1 MARLRIRIV
10 LDDIEPEVWR
20 RVEVRDDLTFLQLH
34 DVIQRAMGWEDYHLH
49 QFETA
54 SPRRFIGTA
63 SDEDDFFD
71 GPSLLPEDSTR
82 LRDVLGRRR
91 KFRYWYDFGDDWW
104 HTLHIEKR
112 LPDDDAQPAAIF
124 VDGDNACPPED
135 CGGSWGYEELLAVLG
150 NPKHPEHQDMR
161 AWAGDF
167 DPARLD
173 QKETAKRV
181 RGAVRAPRKKSS
193 QT

>member
-10 LDDIEPEVWR
+10 LEDIEPEVWR

-34 DVIQRAMGWEDYHLH
+34 DVIQRAMGWEDCHLH

-54 SPRRFIGTA
+54 SPKCVIGTD

-71 GPSLLPEDSTR
+71 GPSLLPEDSTC
-82 LRDVLGRRR
+82 LSDVLGRKR

-112 LPDDDAQPAAIF
+112 LPDDDTQPGAIF
-124 VDGDNACPPED
+124 IDGENACPPED
-135 CGGSWGYEELLAVLG
+135 CGGSWGYKELVDVLG
-150 NPKHPEHQDMR
+150 DPKHPEHQDTR

-167 DPARLD
+167 DPVRLD
-173 QKETAKRV
+173 HKEIAKRV
-181 RGAVRAPRKKSS
+181 RGAVRTPRKKPSKA
-193 QT
+193 